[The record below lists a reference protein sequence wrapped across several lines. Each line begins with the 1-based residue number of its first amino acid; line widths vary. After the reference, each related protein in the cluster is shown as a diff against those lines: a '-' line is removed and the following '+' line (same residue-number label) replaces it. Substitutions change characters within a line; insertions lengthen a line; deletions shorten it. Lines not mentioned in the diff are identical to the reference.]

1 MLKFLRLRGYVRVRL
16 CVRMCVCVQRYVIP
30 IRLSVPS
37 LRRVMT
43 TNEKRASNDDFK
55 LKVDEGQSYRLS

>member
-16 CVRMCVCVQRYVIP
+16 CVGMCVCVQRYVVP

-55 LKVDEGQSYRLS
+55 LKVDEGQSYRPS